1 LKRLH
6 TGLDENY
13 PAGSLESSKKDNL
26 MLEGRTPG
34 NVGGTAAVMNNS

>member
-6 TGLDENY
+6 TGLDDNY
-13 PAGSLESSKKDNL
+13 LAGSLEMTKKDNL

-34 NVGGTAAVMNNS
+34 NAGGTPAVMNNS